1 MFYQTRLGCAAMAA
15 FWVAAVPAQ
24 AQSTVTVYGL
34 LDIGPARFSR
44 TTAGDSGMSKLN
56 SDTGSSSRLGF
67 RGAEDLGGG
76 WSAIFNLEAP
86 LDPKSGAVSGG
97 ASSGACNAAAGC
109 AAATGTSFWR
119 RNSYVG
125 IRGPY
130 GEITVGRN
138 YTAAVI
144 KQADTLSATP
154 SGINTGMGVT
164 LLSQGISN
172 DFWNSNQIRYDS
184 PSFGPVSFSAHG
196 ALGEGVVGHNVGG
209 NLRYDQGPLAVSLSH
224 QVDKDIAGKSV
235 KWTMLSGA
243 YNFGSFKLHLGAN
256 RVDNGDGVIGFVNSD
271 LRTVG
276 ASFKATELLTVAAQ
290 YWTVERKIGAAT
302 TSKLLVL
309 NADYKLSKRSAL
321 YVLAGFADNKALGI
335 APLWGN
341 GNFSGAGNV
350 IVANDK
356 VNGLSVG
363 MRHTF

>member
-1 MFYQTRLGCAAMAA
+1 MFPRAHFACVALFSAAA
-15 FWVAAVPAQ
+15 AQ
-24 AQSTVTVYGL
+24 AQTSVTIYGL
-34 LDIGPARFSR
+34 LDAAPARFSR
-44 TTAGDSGMSKLN
+44 TAAADASVSKLN

-76 WSAIFNLEAP
+76 WAAMFNLESP
-86 LDPKSGAVSGG
+86 IDLKSGTVSGG

-109 AAATGTSFWR
+109 AAATGTAFWR

-125 IRGPY
+125 FRGPV
-130 GEITVGRN
+130 GEVTFGRH

-154 SGINTGMGVT
+154 SGINTGMGLT

-172 DFWNSNQIRYDS
+172 DFWNSNQVRYDS
-184 PSFGPVSFSAHG
+184 PRFGPISFALHG

-209 NLRYDQGPLAVSLSH
+209 NVRYDQGPLAVSLSH
-224 QVDKDIAGKSV
+224 QQDKDLAGRAV
-235 KWTMLSGA
+235 KWTMLSGR
-243 YNFGSFKLHLGAN
+243 YGFGAFRLHLGAN
-256 RVDNGDGVIGFVNSD
+256 RVDNGEGVTGFVNSD

-276 ASFKATELLTVAAQ
+276 AGFKATDQLTVAAQ
-290 YWTVERKIGAAT
+290 YWTVERKVGASS

-309 NADYKLSKRSAL
+309 NADYLLSRRSAL
-321 YVLAGFADNKALGI
+321 YVLAGFVDSQALGL

-341 GNFSGAGNV
+341 GNFAGAGNV
-350 IVANDK
+350 VVANDK
-356 VNGLSVG
+356 ANGLAVG

>member
-1 MFYQTRLGCAAMAA
+1 MAA
-15 FWVAAVPAQ
+15 FCAAAVPAQ
-24 AQSTVTVYGL
+24 AQSTFTVYGL

-44 TTAGDSGMSKLN
+44 ITAGDSGMSKLN

-86 LDPKSGAVSGG
+86 IDPKSGAVSGG

-109 AAATGTSFWR
+109 AAATSASFWR

-125 IRGPY
+125 IRGPF
-130 GEITVGRN
+130 GEVTVGRN

-154 SGINTGMGVT
+154 SGINTGMGLT
-164 LLSQGISN
+164 LLAQGISN

-184 PSFGPVSFSAHG
+184 PRFGAVSF
-196 ALGEGVVGHNVGG
+196 ALHATTGEGVVGRNVGG
-209 NLRYDQGPLAVSLSH
+209 NLRYDQGPLAVSFSH
-224 QVDKDIAGKSV
+224 QVDKDLAGKSV

-243 YNFGSFKLHLGAN
+243 YNFGGVKLHLGGN
-256 RVDNGDGVIGFVNSD
+256 RVDNGDGVVGFVNSD
-271 LRTVG
+271 LRTIG
-276 ASFKATELLTVAAQ
+276 ASFKATDLLTVAAQ
-290 YWTVERKIGAAT
+290 YWTVERKVGAST

-309 NADYKLSKRSAL
+309 NADYALSKRSAL
-321 YVLAGFADNKALGI
+321 YMLVGLADNKALGI

-356 VNGLSVG
+356 VNGFSVG

>member
-1 MFYQTRLGCAAMAA
+1 MFHRTRFACLAA
-15 FWVAAVPAQ
+15 FLAVASQAQ
-24 AQSTVTVYGL
+24 AQSSVTVYGL
-34 LDIGPARFSR
+34 LDVGPAYFSR
-44 TTAGDSGMSKLN
+44 VTAADSSMSKLN

-76 WSAIFNLEAP
+76 WAAIFNLESP
-86 LDPKSGAVSGG
+86 IDPKSGSVSGG

-109 AAATGTSFWR
+109 AAATGTAFWR

-125 IRGPY
+125 LRGPF
-130 GEITVGRN
+130 GDVTFGRH

-154 SGINTGMGVT
+154 SGINTGMGLT

-184 PSFGPVSFSAHG
+184 PRLGPVSFAVHV
-196 ALGEGVVGHNVGG
+196 AAGEGVVGRNVGG
-209 NLRYDQGPLAVSLSH
+209 NLRYDQGSLAVSLSY
-224 QVDKDIAGKSV
+224 QEDKDLAGKSV
-235 KWTMLSGA
+235 NWTMLSGA

-256 RVDNGDGVIGFVNSD
+256 RVDNGEGVIGFVNSD

-276 ASFKATELLTVAAQ
+276 ASFKATDVLTVAAQ

-309 NADYKLSKRSAL
+309 NADYLLSKRSAL
-321 YVLAGFADNKALGI
+321 YVLAGFADNKALGL

-341 GNFSGAGNV
+341 GNFAGAGNV

-356 VNGLSVG
+356 VNGFAVG